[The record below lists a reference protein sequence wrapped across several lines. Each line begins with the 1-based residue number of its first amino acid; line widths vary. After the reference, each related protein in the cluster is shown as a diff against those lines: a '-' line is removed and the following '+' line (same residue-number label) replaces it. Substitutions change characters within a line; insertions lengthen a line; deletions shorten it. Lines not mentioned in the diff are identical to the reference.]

1 MADTQHP
8 SGLWLSEGFR
18 SNGNGNGSHMELRE
32 ISTELSALRENEE
45 FLKESIAELELALE
59 DTGWRQLRSGHN
71 REFSASGLRSM
82 RAIARLFFIKNPLI
96 QQACRVQCNYVWGQ
110 GFSVSAET
118 ELINDVIQSF
128 MDDPKNIASFTG
140 HLAKLEL
147 ERALLTQGDI
157 FAALFTNKSNG
168 RVIVRTIH
176 PDEIDDIITDPDDS
190 KSPWFYKR
198 IWQESTFDP
207 KTGAV
212 GSVSQ
217 TRYYP
222 DWQIVNDRNMTIPA
236 RIADFPVAVDAP
248 IYHIKVGGFGD
259 MKFGIPEIYAALDWA
274 RAVTNNL
281 ADHSSILKAHTRFAA
296 KLTTKGGPLAVSA
309 AKKRLSTTLNADGA
323 GSRETNPP
331 STTGA
336 TFIGSKEVDWNP
348 IKFGD
353 ALPDPETSGRPLR
366 LMVSAATGIPETI
379 LMGNADV
386 GNLAT
391 AKTLDRPTEL
401 QMASRQTIWSGA
413 YADILNYV
421 IDCACRAPNGKLASV
436 SNPETDD
443 YLGIDRWVINDPDAE
458 GDGPAD
464 RTIRVTFPSILHHDT
479 LQLVQAIVE
488 AATLGGKATAG
499 LIDDRTLARMLLDA
513 LGEENTDEILDI
525 VFEDEEP
532 STDAG
537 TGSAG
542 LQPEQDMGDIG
553 PILPSGSISPELA
566 IIASMRALRESV
578 KLQNKRRKRNA

>member
-1 MADTQHP
+1 MPDRELS
-8 SGLWLSEGFR
+8 SGLWLSESFR
-18 SNGNGNGSHMELRE
+18 SNENGNGSQMQLRE
-32 ISTELSALRENEE
+32 ISTELSSLRANEE

-59 DTGWRQLRSGHN
+59 DVGWRQVRSGHN
-71 REFSASGLRSM
+71 REFSTAGLRNI

-96 QQACRVQCNYVWGQ
+96 QQACRVQTNYVWGQ

-118 ELINDVIQSF
+118 DIVNDVIQAF
-128 MDDPKNIASFTG
+128 MDDPKNLSSLTGPIA
-140 HLAKLEL
+140 KVEL

-157 FAALFTNKSNG
+157 FAALFTNPSNG

-190 KSPWFYKR
+190 KTPWFYKR
-198 IWQESTFDP
+198 VWEESTFDVSTGVVGY
-207 KTGAV
+207 KT
-212 GSVSQ
+212 Q

-222 DWQIVNDRNMTIPA
+222 DWQVVNTMKLPRQIGCFD
-236 RIADFPVAVDAP
+236 VAQDSP

-259 MKFGIPEIYAALDWA
+259 MKFGIPEVYAALDWA

-296 KLTTKGGPLAVSA
+296 KLTTKGGPMAVSA
-309 AKKRLSTTLNADGA
+309 AKKRLATTLNADGA

-401 QMASRQTIWSGA
+401 QMSSRQTLWAGV
-413 YADILNYV
+413 YVDLLNYV
-421 IDCACRAPNGKLASV
+421 IDCACRAPNGKLAKV
-436 SNPETDD
+436 SQSQEDD
-443 YLGIDRWVINDPDAE
+443 YLGVEKWVVYDPAE
-458 GDGPAD
+458 ESSDPSD
-464 RTIRVTFPSILHHDT
+464 RTVRVTFPSILHHDT

-488 AATLGGKATAG
+488 AATLGGKASAG
-499 LIDDRTLARMLLDA
+499 LIDDRTVARMLLDA

-525 VFEDEEP
+525 VFSDQEP

-537 TGSAG
+537 TGNAG
-542 LQPEQDMGDIG
+542 IQPEQDMGDTG
-553 PILPSGSISPELA
+553 STLPSNSLDISPDLA
-566 IIASMRALRESV
+566 IIASMRALREAV
-578 KLQNKRRKRNA
+578 RLQNKRKVHRA

>member
-1 MADTQHP
+1 MH
-8 SGLWLSEGFR
+8 
-18 SNGNGNGSHMELRE
+18 LRE
-32 ISTELSALRENEE
+32 ISTELSSLRANEE

-59 DTGWRQLRSGHN
+59 DVGWRQLRVGNN
-71 REFSASGLRSM
+71 REFSASGLRNI

-96 QQACRVQCNYVWGQ
+96 QNACRIQSNYVWGQ
-110 GFSVSAET
+110 GFSVNAET
-118 ELINDVIQSF
+118 EIINDVIQMF
-128 MDDPKNIASFTG
+128 MDDPKNTSSFTG
-140 HLAKLEL
+140 HAAKLEL

-157 FAALFTNKSNG
+157 FAALFTNASNG

-198 IWQESTFDP
+198 VWQESAFDP
-207 KTGAV
+207 KSGIVNA
-212 GSVSQ
+212 VSQ

-222 DWQIVNDRNMTIPA
+222 DWRIVNDKSVQIPNQ
-236 RIADFPVAVDAP
+236 IGGFDVAVDSP

-259 MKFGIPEIYAALDWA
+259 MRFGIPEVYAALDWA

-309 AKKRLSTTLNADGA
+309 AKKRLATTLNADGA

-401 QMASRQTIWSGA
+401 QMSNRQTLWSGV

-421 IDCACRAPNGKLASV
+421 IDAACRAPNGKLAKFSH
-436 SNPETDD
+436 PEQDD
-443 YLGIDRWVINDPDAE
+443 YLGLERWVIDDPDATE
-458 GDGPAD
+458 SGPAD
-464 RTIRVTFPSILHHDT
+464 RTISVTFPSILHHDT

-488 AATLGGKATAG
+488 AATLGGKPTAG
-499 LIDDRTLARMLLDA
+499 LFDDRTVARMLLGA
-513 LGEENTDEILDI
+513 LGEDNTDEILDI
-525 VFEDEEP
+525 LFEDEEP

-537 TGSAG
+537 TTNAG
-542 LQPEQDMGDIG
+542 IQPEQDMGDMG
-553 PILPSGSISPELA
+553 PTLPSTSIGISPDLA
-566 IIASMRALRESV
+566 IVASMRALREAV
-578 KLQNKRRKRNA
+578 KLQNKRTVRSA

>member
-1 MADTQHP
+1 MVDRELP
-8 SGLWLSEGFR
+8 SGLWLSESYS
-18 SNGNGNGSHMELRE
+18 SNGNGNHSPIDLRE
-32 ISTELSALRENEE
+32 VSNELSALRENEE
-45 FLKESIAELELALE
+45 FLKESIAALELALE
-59 DTGWRQLRSGHN
+59 DTGWRQLRAGNS
-71 REFSASGLRSM
+71 REFSASGLRTM
-82 RAIARLFFIKNPLI
+82 RALARLFFIKNPLI

-118 ELINDVIQSF
+118 EIINEVIQSF
-128 MDDPKNIASFTG
+128 MDDPKNIASLTG

-157 FAALFTNKSNG
+157 FAALFTNRSNG

-198 IWQESTFDP
+198 VWQESTFDP
-207 KTGAV
+207 GSGIV
-212 GSVSQ
+212 GSQAQ

-222 DWQIVNDRNMTIPA
+222 DWQIVHDKSIVIPKTIA
-236 RIADFPVAVDAP
+236 GFDVSIDAP

-259 MKFGIPEIYAALDWA
+259 MKFGIPEVYAALDWA

-296 KLTTKGGPLAVSA
+296 KLTTKGGPMAVQA
-309 AKKRLSTTLNADGA
+309 AKKRLATTLNADGA

-401 QMASRQTIWSGA
+401 QMSSRQTVWSGA
-413 YADILNYV
+413 YVDILNYV
-421 IDCACRAPNGKLASV
+421 IDCACRAPNGKLSTV
-436 SNPETDD
+436 SRPERDD
-443 YLGIDRWVINDPDAE
+443 YLEIDRWVILDPEAD
-458 GDGPAD
+458 DGTAD
-464 RTIRVTFPSILHHDT
+464 RAIRVTFPSILHHDT

-488 AATLGGKATAG
+488 AATLGGKPTAG
-499 LIDDRTLARMLLDA
+499 LVDDRTVARMLLDA

-525 VFEDEEP
+525 VFKDEEP

-537 TGSAG
+537 TGNAG
-542 LQPEQDMGDIG
+542 IQPDQDMGDIG
-553 PILPSGSISPELA
+553 AFPGNVTGISPDLA
-566 IIASMRALRESV
+566 IIASMRALREAV
-578 KLQNKRRKRNA
+578 KLQNKKRR